1 MVATQA
7 PGLTCPAGST
17 GQLAAAQLT
26 SWWVDCLAG
35 FSPVRLAQ
43 PPAGQLKVCSAESL
57 AELVATV

>member
-17 GQLAAAQLT
+17 GQLAQMLT
-26 SWWVDCLAG
+26 SWWVDYLAG

-43 PPAGQLKVCSAESL
+43 PPAGQLKVWPAESL